1 MLLTLDELSKYL
13 KVHHNTLYNWI
24 KEGMPRFR
32 RGSVIRFNLDKVL
45 EWLEENKEVKNN
57 IKQ

>member
-13 KVHHNTLYNWI
+13 KVHHNTVYNWI

-45 EWLEENKEVKNN
+45 EWLEENKEK
-57 IKQ
+57 KE

>member
-13 KVHHNTLYNWI
+13 KVHHNTIRNWL
-24 KEGMPRFR
+24 KKDLPCFR

-45 EWLEENKEVKNN
+45 EWLEKKENKMRND
-57 IKQ
+57 